1 MFIVNDDYFSYST
14 RWGHAYEQSS
24 KCEEILKYFKRKDEV
39 LSVKVEDENKDG
51 NGIFMEG
58 SIAEKTIILFQSN
71 LEPS

>member
-1 MFIVNDDYFSYST
+1 MF
-14 RWGHAYEQSS
+14 
-24 KCEEILKYFKRKDEV
+24 EILKYFKRKDEV